1 MNERRT
7 ARLDKFLVSCFLL
20 LIFASFYISSNPF
33 SESVSHNAEFYV
45 SASEDDAI
53 ESGLNIFLHSTN
65 YLNIYS
71 QTVDSERW
79 SSALRFANVTI
90 PKGVTIT
97 SACVSLYIS
106 NANHDDINCDI
117 FGNNADN
124 SGNFV
129 DNPNILNQT
138 ERPRTE
144 ASMTWVDDDL
154 DIGWV
159 EKASLE
165 NIISEITNRHGWTSG
180 NAITL
185 LFIARHNPIDR
196 SFRVHSYDY
205 DPSYAPRLEVS
216 WRTEKDT
223 VNMLWWASVLIL
235 IIIALLGTVIY
246 TVYRRRKIAHS
257 PYG

>member
-1 MNERRT
+1 
-7 ARLDKFLVSCFLL
+7 LDRFLVSSILL
-20 LIFASFYISSNPF
+20 FIFASFYVSGNPP

-45 SASEDDAI
+45 SASGDDAI
-53 ESGLNIFLHSTN
+53 ESGLNLFLHSTN

-90 PKGVTIT
+90 PQGVTIT
-97 SACVSLYIS
+97 SAGVSLYVS
-106 NANHDDINCDI
+106 NADHDDINCDI
-117 FGNNADN
+117 FGNNVGN

-138 ERPRTE
+138 ERPRTGT
-144 ASMTWVDDDL
+144 STRWVDDDL
-154 DIGWV
+154 GIGWV
-159 EKASLE
+159 KKASLE
-165 NIISEITNRHGWTSG
+165 DIVSEITGRPGWASG

-185 LFIARHNPIDR
+185 LFIASHNPIDK

-205 DPSYAPRLEVS
+205 DPSYAPKLEVS
-216 WRTEKDT
+216 WRTEKDI
-223 VNMLWWASVLIL
+223 VNMPLWVSVLIL
-235 IIIALLGTVIY
+235 TIIALLGTVIY

-257 PYG
+257 PIQG